1 MLKNIKMDIGSIV
14 LSIANLLQPASK
26 AVFGNEVPHNSTKSV
41 KLFKLTLF

>member
-26 AVFGNEVPHNSTKSV
+26 AIFRNEVPHNSTKSV
-41 KLFKLTLF
+41 KLFDLTLF